1 MFYLC
6 GLLCLGRQTNQ
17 WPLDVL
23 DLLLEDRENA
33 GGSLTFAEIVLGR
46 NSNED
51 ILAVGIEMILLGVF
65 IAWRYTGEV

>member
-1 MFYLC
+1 M
-6 GLLCLGRQTNQ
+6 
-17 WPLDVL
+17 L

-65 IAWRYTGEV
+65 IPWRNTGEV